1 MDVRST
7 GGAFGSWILGAV
19 VLGVGLFGRA
29 ALAQPETR
37 ATARLSADTVR
48 IGERFRLVLTV
59 ERGADARVLFPSAD
73 AGPDGFGAL
82 EVLGERERGTQSL
95 SDARAVDSVSYEVTT
110 FALDRVRL
118 PALSVRI
125 AEGGDTT
132 TVATSPQLVRVAS
145 VVGADAAGLRTA
157 PPLAP
162 FPRSPWPFVLW
173 GAVGAALAGG
183 GAYWW
188 WRRQPQS
195 SASTGTTAEASPY
208 DTARTRLRTLASSA
222 DWRDP
227 DAVKPF
233 YVELADILRTYLAD
247 ALGVA
252 ARERTTRE
260 VVADLRRR
268 ADLPDDA
275 VDRVEAVLKRADLVK
290 FAGVRPA
297 PEKSK
302 ETGRWT
308 RDAIEALQDAHE
320 ILPVDGVASAEPEGR

>member
-1 MDVRST
+1 MRVMDVRST
-7 GGAFGSWILGAV
+7 GRAFGSWILGVV
-19 VLGVGLFGRA
+19 VLGMGVFGRVA
-29 ALAQPETR
+29 AAQPEPP
-37 ATARLSADTVR
+37 ATARVAADTVR
-48 IGERFRLVLTV
+48 IGERFQLTLTA
-59 ERGADARVLFPSAD
+59 ERAAEARVLFPSAD
-73 AGPDGFGAL
+73 AFGAL
-82 EVLGERERGTQSL
+82 EVLGERERGTRSL
-95 SDARAVDSVSYEVTT
+95 NDERAVDSVSYEVTT
-110 FALDRVRL
+110 FALDRARL
-118 PALSVRI
+118 PALPVRI
-125 AEGGDTT
+125 IEGGDTT
-132 TVATSPQLVRVAS
+132 TAVTSPQLVSVAS
-145 VVGADAAGLRTA
+145 VVGADASGLRTDT
-157 PPLAP
+157 PLAP

-173 GAVGAALAGG
+173 GAVGAALVGG

-188 WRRQPQS
+188 WRRQTPS
-195 SASTGTTAEASPY
+195 SAPTGTTAEATPY

-268 ADLPDDA
+268 ADLPDEA

-308 RDAIEALQDAHE
+308 RDAVEALQDAHE
-320 ILPVDGVASAEPEGR
+320 SLPVDGVASAEPEGR